1 MFDPARMHTLWDLVE
16 YRARASAG
24 RPMFFEEDGRSV
36 TFDEVRDEAVRAAA
50 GFRGLG
56 IGAGTRVVWQ
66 LPTRIETVVAS
77 LALARLGAV
86 QTPVLHLHRE
96 REVGFI
102 LAESAAEFVLVPGV
116 WRGFDYGAM
125 ARKLA
130 GDGVRVVSLAGGLPA
145 GDPATVPDPAGEDGE
160 DGGGRIG
167 SSRDGGSSGSSDRGA
182 DGRGADGRG
191 RTAWVY
197 YTSGTTASPK
207 GVEHTDASL
216 IAGGVGLAT
225 ALGMS
230 ADDIGSIAFPYA
242 HVAGPDYVIAMLVSG
257 FPAVVLETFEAGRAA
272 AVYRRRGVTMAGGST
287 AFYQA
292 FLTESRRYRAQS
304 PGAGRLIPSL
314 RLLSGGGAPLPPEL
328 YAEAARELDCAIVHG
343 YGMTECPMIA
353 MGTPYDSDEQLGRTV
368 GRPVAG
374 AEVRIVRADGSA
386 AATGEPGEVTL
397 KGTMLFRRYTDPAL
411 TARAFD
417 EDGYFHTGDLGYLR
431 PDGHL
436 VLTGRLKDIII
447 RKGENISAQE
457 IEDLLRTHPA
467 VGEVAVIG
475 LPDRER
481 GERVCAVVTPA
492 GADGGA
498 GGGTS
503 DGADSGAGD
512 GADGGAGGGP
522 LTLDALTAH
531 LRAAGLMTQKLPEQ
545 LEITDELPRGGPLN
559 KVLKTVLRARYAGR
573 GPEAGPAAGGK
584 AAPAAERDAGPAAS

>member
-1 MFDPARMHTLWDLVE
+1 MFDPARIRTLWDLVE
-16 YRARASAG
+16 YRAQASPG
-24 RPMFFEEDGRSV
+24 SPMFFEGDGRTV
-36 TFDEVRDEAVRAAA
+36 TFGEVRDEAVRVAA

-56 IGAGTRVVWQ
+56 IGAGTRVAWQ
-66 LPTRIETVVAS
+66 LPTRVETVVAS
-77 LALARLGAV
+77 LALARIGAV
-86 QTPVLHLHRE
+86 QTPVIPLHRE

-130 GDGVRVVSLAGGLPA
+130 GDGRTVISVADGLPA
-145 GDPATVPDPAGEDGE
+145 GDPADLPDAAPDG
-160 DGGGRIG
+160 
-167 SSRDGGSSGSSDRGA
+167 RDG
-182 DGRGADGRG
+182 
-191 RTAWVY
+191 RTTWIY
-197 YTSGTTASPK
+197 YTSGTTSSPK

-230 ADDIGSIAFPYA
+230 GDDIGSIAFPYA
-242 HVAGPDYVIAMLVSG
+242 HIAGPDYVIAMLVSG
-257 FPAVVLETFEAGRAA
+257 FPAVVLETFEPGRAA
-272 AVYRRRGVTMAGGST
+272 EVYRRRGVTMAGGST

-292 FLTESRRYRAQS
+292 FLEESRRYRGRA
-304 PGAGRLIPSL
+304 PEAGRLIPSL
-314 RLLSGGGAPLPPEL
+314 RLLSGGGAPMSPEL
-328 YAEAARELDCAIVHG
+328 YEEAGRELGCAIVHG

-353 MGTPYDSDEQLGRTV
+353 MGTPYDSDDQLAHTV
-368 GRPVAG
+368 GRPVTG
-374 AEVRIVRADGSA
+374 ARVRIVRADRSA
-386 AATGEPGEVTL
+386 AGAGEPGEVTL

-411 TARAFD
+411 TAEVFD

-457 IEDLLRTHPA
+457 VEDLVRTHPA
-467 VGEVAVIG
+467 VADVAVIG

-492 GADGGA
+492 G
-498 GGGTS
+498 T
-503 DGADSGAGD
+503 SGA
-512 GADGGAGGGP
+512 P
-522 LTLDALTAH
+522 LTLPALTAH

-545 LEITDELPRGGPLN
+545 LELTDELPRGGPLN
-559 KVLKTVLRARYAGR
+559 KVLKAALRERYAGPGR
-573 GPEAGPAAGGK
+573 EVPPM
-584 AAPAAERDAGPAAS
+584 